1 MHSIAFSQLPVNFL
15 QLRLSSSGYREQ
27 LVTTC
32 TPVFSTVNELSISL
46 NSCFFPPFFSFKL
59 LCPRSLS
66 ISPIFYK
73 VRLLRLNPATPGEAS
88 QDQFSCHYTLH
99 RIKWKTSAKKL
110 LAQLAW
116 QPATTPRS
124 LPETAHFHPEPSKDF
139 LTFAHLLESHF
150 RISSY
155 DPGVLVF

>member
-1 MHSIAFSQLPVNFL
+1 MNSTAFSQLPVHFL
-15 QLRLSSSGYREQ
+15 QLRLSSSGYG
-27 LVTTC
+27 VDIITTC
-32 TPVFSTVNELSISL
+32 TPVFFHCKWTEHFLKL
-46 NSCFFPPFFSFKL
+46 MFFSPFFSLKL

-73 VRLLRLNPATPGEAS
+73 VGLLRLNPATPGEAS
-88 QDQFSCHYTLH
+88 QDQCSCHYTLQ
-99 RIKWKTSAKKL
+99 RIKWKTSAMKL
-110 LAQLAW
+110 LAQSAW

-155 DPGVLVF
+155 NTRVLVF